1 MLAEQSITSGTTR
14 GHLRSSY
21 ARADSPGA
29 RSDAVRFGR
38 IVSIVDLLMFRLLC
52 ATATDTVR
60 RQRLTQAERVA
71 ESGQRLMVA
80 AIELFADNGFERTSA
95 AQIADHAGYSHGMIN
110 ARFGSKEA
118 LVEQLMHTEYERRML
133 PQIDPESGI
142 DGLIDWIDAIQ
153 DEIRTAPS
161 HMRAFY
167 TLVFEAV
174 GPIPSLR
181 PWVEEW
187 LARCVRTASACL
199 NAANQAGQLRADVD
213 IDGEAE
219 LFVYS
224 GVGLRYRYTYD
235 NKLSEFNRSLGR

>member
-1 MLAEQSITSGTTR
+1 VTGT
-14 GHLRSSY
+14 
-21 ARADSPGA
+21 A
-29 RSDAVRFGR
+29 
-38 IVSIVDLLMFRLLC
+38 
-52 ATATDTVR
+52 R
-60 RQRLTQAERVA
+60 RQRLTQFERVA
-71 ESGQRLMVA
+71 ESGGRLMAA
-80 AIELFADNGFERTSA
+80 AIELFAEKGFERTSA
-95 AQIADHAGYSHGMIN
+95 SEIADHAGYSHSMVA

-133 PQIDPESGI
+133 PRINPEAGI
-142 DGLIDWIDAIQ
+142 DGLLLWIETIQ

-181 PWVEEW
+181 PWVEDW
-187 LARCVRTASACL
+187 LARCVQTAAACL
-199 NAANQAGQLRADVD
+199 NAANQAGQLRDDVD

-224 GVGLRYRYTYD
+224 GVGLGYRFTYD
-235 NKLSEFNRSLGR
+235 NDLSEFNRSLGKWRTRFENARKTKRKRSRA

>member
-1 MLAEQSITSGTTR
+1 MAS
-14 GHLRSSY
+14 
-21 ARADSPGA
+21 
-29 RSDAVRFGR
+29 
-38 IVSIVDLLMFRLLC
+38 
-52 ATATDTVR
+52 
-60 RQRLTQAERVA
+60 
-71 ESGQRLMVA
+71 
-80 AIELFADNGFERTSA
+80 AIELFAENGFERTSA
-95 AQIADHAGYSHGMIN
+95 AQIADHAGYSHGMVN

-118 LVEQLMHTEYERRML
+118 LVEQLMHIEYERRML

-142 DGLIDWIDAIQ
+142 DGLLDWIQAIQ
-153 DEIRTAPS
+153 DEISSAPS

-187 LARCVRTASACL
+187 LTRCVQTATACL

-224 GVGLRYRYTYD
+224 GVGLGYRYTYD
-235 NKLSEFNRSLGR
+235 SDLSEFNRSLGRWRVRFENARTKRRIRKPI